1 MKQLGERDTG
11 ETVRDI
17 MTPDP
22 ISVRQDELLAH
33 AAHLMEEHEVS
44 GLPVVDA
51 DGSLVGMLSLT
62 DMMRARW
69 TQESWQRWP
78 AMLVGSVMVAPVVT
92 AAPSMSV
99 REAAALMTG
108 RNVHRLVVV
117 DDEQRRP
124 IGVVSATDLV
134 RLMAQ
139 ETPDV

>member
-1 MKQLGERDTG
+1 MTHVVERDG
-11 ETVRDI
+11 PRVRDV

-51 DGSLVGMLSLT
+51 DGSLVGMLSRT

-69 TQESWQRWP
+69 ARQSWRRWP
-78 AMLVGSVMVAPVVT
+78 ALLVSSVMAAPVVT
-92 AAPSMSV
+92 ADPSMSV
-99 REAAALMTG
+99 REAAALMAA
-108 RNVHRLVVV
+108 RHVHRLVVV
-117 DDEQRRP
+117 DDDQRRP
-124 IGVVSATDLV
+124 IGIVSATDLV